1 MNDMQGAGF
10 NVGVDLGTSN
20 LLIYVEGRGTV
31 YNEPSYIAVDKNT
44 GEIVGVGHEAAELIG
59 KVHEKVEVVKPL
71 QGGVISDI
79 KMIKQILFHTFNQL
93 FPNGTKSIL
102 QLLLCVPSEITETE
116 KDAMLKLGAELA
128 IAYVRTEEEIKAAAI
143 GCGINIFTPSGQLI
157 MDLGG
162 GTTDFGILSL
172 GDVVLSKSIKIAG
185 DYFDKM
191 IQTLDSIVDSI
202 NKISSDEQDISVKVH
217 QLAEQTTQIRSVL
230 EIISDIS
237 EQTNLLALNAAIE
250 AARAGEHGRGFAVV
264 ADEVRKLAEKTQKSL
279 SEIDATINIIVQSIL
294 NANNEMNNNI
304 KNVENVTQKTKQ
316 AQVEIKD
323 VSLKMQEAVQKVEIN
338 VTSLNKITKQMELFL
353 EEMKEIEN
361 SSLENSS
368 QIEQNNQKIEKI
380 TNLAR
385 QLLNEVSQFKLN

>member
-1 MNDMQGAGF
+1 VSVTNLNIQLKNLKELIAHISNNKDLSVEIEIKENNEFGQIKKLLRDF
-10 NVGVDLGTSN
+10 IQVVRNVLQNTYVTSN
-20 LLIYVEGRGTV
+20 ENV
-31 YNEPSYIAVDKNT
+31 KQT
-44 GEIVGVGHEAAELIG
+44 GELKNSFNLINNKIQKETAIISKAGNIAEEIEESLMEENQISNDV
-59 KVHEKVEVVKPL
+59 KETIYKADESLLKTIELMNETIESILVNAQNENELAEKLNQLSTNAEQVKNVL
-71 QGGVISDI
+71 NVIS
-79 KMIKQILFHTFNQL
+79 
-93 FPNGTKSIL
+93 
-102 QLLLCVPSEITETE
+102 EIA
-116 KDAMLKLGAELA
+116 D
-128 IAYVRTEEEIKAAAI
+128 
-143 GCGINIFTPSGQLI
+143 
-157 MDLGG
+157 
-162 GTTDFGILSL
+162 
-172 GDVVLSKSIKIAG
+172 
-185 DYFDKM
+185 
-191 IQTLDSIVDSI
+191 
-202 NKISSDEQDISVKVH
+202 
-217 QLAEQTTQIRSVL
+217 
-230 EIISDIS
+230 
-237 EQTNLLALNAAIE
+237 QTNLLALNAAIE

-294 NANNEMNNNI
+294 NANNDMHENI

-316 AQVEIKD
+316 AQREIKD